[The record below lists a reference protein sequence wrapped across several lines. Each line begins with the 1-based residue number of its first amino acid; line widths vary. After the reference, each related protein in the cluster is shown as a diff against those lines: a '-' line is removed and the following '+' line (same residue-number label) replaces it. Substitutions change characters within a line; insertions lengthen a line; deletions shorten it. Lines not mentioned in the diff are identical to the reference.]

1 VNTLVK
7 ELENKESILVCQPNI
22 HSSTNQRPN
31 TAHYE
36 SLNASISLSS
46 LKENLTKFQHKL
58 KNHHREKMTTEPRI
72 KVVNSLI
79 ETSNELTTSTSSDTL
94 IDADSSFYSL
104 KIDPMRRQTTNNVF
118 RNLST
123 KSFQLPHQKIETKDF
138 LEDKNQLLLQEKFN
152 LNNLKLHQQKTLLK
166 RSKLDDDIEELSNA
180 IVANQ
185 INQSINNLED
195 DEDEE
200 NEKIIIAMEELSIS
214 TMQTTADSTSSSSS
228 SNTTITVENNT
239 IFSMKSEEDEDE
251 DDFQENLKKL
261 DAKIFN
267 VKQMLHSMKAK

>member
-1 VNTLVK
+1 
-7 ELENKESILVCQPNI
+7 
-22 HSSTNQRPN
+22 
-31 TAHYE
+31 
-36 SLNASISLSS
+36 
-46 LKENLTKFQHKL
+46 
-58 KNHHREKMTTEPRI
+58 MTTEPRI
-72 KVVNSLI
+72 AKVVHSLI

-104 KIDPMRRQTTNNVF
+104 KIDPMRQKGPNSVF

-123 KSFQLPHQKIETKDF
+123 KNFGQEK
-138 LEDKNQLLLQEKFN
+138 DKNQLLLQEKFN
-152 LNNLKLHQQKTLLK
+152 LNNLKLHQQQQKALLQ

-185 INQSINNLED
+185 INQSINNLDD

-214 TMQTTADSTSSSSS
+214 TMQTTADTTSSS
-228 SNTTITVENNT
+228 SNTTITAENT
-239 IFSMKSEEDEDE
+239 MFSMKSEEEEDE